1 MDIHNNG
8 FWRTYK
14 NWIFHGE
21 SLSVPPCII
30 NQNFSYNVEAN
41 AVNGG
46 NEEVED
52 ELETLLG
59 EFIDAQEYYSSCE
72 WDGKNFERLLIDAQQ
87 ELYQGCEKYSLLHF
101 FVNILNVKVINYMTN
116 KAFNMMFELFKDM
129 VLASEIVPSSDIK
142 YIII

>member
-101 FVNILNVKVINYMTN
+101 FLLTY
-116 KAFNMMFELFKDM
+116 
-129 VLASEIVPSSDIK
+129 
-142 YIII
+142 